1 MKLTELLRSVEVV
14 TRTAPDTLD
23 IAGVAC
29 DSRQT
34 RAGDLFVAIRGHKDE
49 GYRHIEQ
56 ALARGAVAI
65 AAELPP
71 PPTGPRWIQ
80 VADAR
85 AALARMAC
93 TVNRDPSHALEVYA
107 VTGTNGKTT
116 VAGLL
121 RDMLQDA
128 GRKTGLISTVEYA
141 YGERVIAATR
151 TTPDCCELQSLLA
164 AMRGDGCTAA
174 VMEVSSHALDQ
185 HRTGGMRFA
194 AAAFT
199 NLTRD
204 HFDYHHDF
212 ENYFLA
218 KRRLF
223 DQLAAEHPGATAV
236 INRDDPYGARLLDH
250 AAGLGLRAVAY
261 GLVSPAEI
269 RAEEIALDAQ
279 GSRFALVTPAGR
291 VPLAVALLGRYNI
304 ANMLCAV
311 GMALA
316 AGVPLETLAET
327 LRRAR
332 PRWGR
337 LEKIETPHPA
347 SIFVDY
353 AHTDDALSNVLRT
366 LREIAP
372 RRLIVVFGCGGDRD
386 RAKRPLM
393 GRVAATLA
401 DHAIV
406 TSDNPRTEDPL
417 AIIAEITAGMAG
429 HDFDVEPDRRAAIAR
444 ALAAAQA
451 GDIVL
456 VAGKGHET
464 YQEANH
470 HVTAFDDR
478 AEVRSLAAHVR

>member
-1 MKLTELLRSVEVV
+1 MKLADLLQQVEVV
-14 TRTAPDTLD
+14 ACTAPGTLD
-23 IAGVAC
+23 IAGVSC

-34 RAGDLFVAIRGHKDE
+34 RAGDLFVAIRGYKDE

-56 ALARGAVAI
+56 AVARGAVAV
-65 AAELPP
+65 AAEQPP

-80 VADAR
+80 LAHAR

-93 TVNRDPSHALEVYA
+93 TIHHDPSHALAVYG

-121 RDMLQDA
+121 RDVLQAD
-128 GRKTGLISTVEYA
+128 GRRTGLISTVEYA
-141 YGERVIAATR
+141 YGERVIASTR
-151 TTPDCCELQSLLA
+151 TTPDCCELQSLLD
-164 AMRGDGCTAA
+164 AMRGDGCVAA

-185 HRTGGMRFA
+185 HRTGGLRFA
-194 AAAFT
+194 GAAFT

-212 ENYFLA
+212 ETYFLA

-223 DQLAAEHPGATAV
+223 EQLAAEHPGAPAV
-236 INRDDPYGARLLDH
+236 INRDDPRGARLLDDAARLGLRPVDYGLEGRAAIR
-250 AAGLGLRAVAY
+250 AAGL
-261 GLVSPAEI
+261 
-269 RAEEIALDAQ
+269 ALDAQ
-279 GSRFALVTPAGR
+279 GSRFTLVTPAGE
-291 VPLAVALLGRYNI
+291 VPLSVALLGRYNV
-304 ANMLCAV
+304 ANMLCVA
-311 GMALA
+311 GLALA
-316 AGVPLETLAET
+316 AGVPLDTVAET

-366 LREIAP
+366 LREIAA

-393 GRVAATLA
+393 GRIAATLA
-401 DHAIV
+401 DQAIV

-429 HDFDVEPDRRAAIAR
+429 HDYLVEPDRRAAIAR
-444 ALAAAQA
+444 ALAVAQA
-451 GDIVL
+451 GDIV
-456 VAGKGHET
+456 VIAGKGHET
-464 YQEANH
+464 YQETNH
-470 HVTAFDDR
+470 RVTAFDDR

>member
-1 MKLTELLRSVEVV
+1 MKLTDLLRQVEVV
-14 TRTAPDTLD
+14 TRTAPDTLEVT
-23 IAGVAC
+23 GVSC

-34 RAGDLFVAIRGHKDE
+34 RAGDLFVAISGTRDE

-56 ALARGAVAI
+56 AVGRGAVAI
-65 AAELPP
+65 ASERPP
-71 PPTGPRWIQ
+71 PPTGPLWIQ
-80 VADAR
+80 LTHAR

-93 TVNRDPSHALEVYA
+93 TIHQNPSHTLAVYG

-116 VAGLL
+116 VAGLF
-121 RDMLQDA
+121 RDALQDA

-151 TTPDCCELQSLLA
+151 TTPDSCELQGLLA
-164 AMRGDGCTAA
+164 SMRGDGCTAA

-185 HRTGGMRFA
+185 HRTGSMRFA
-194 AAAFT
+194 GAAFT

-204 HFDYHHDF
+204 HLDYHQDF
-212 ENYFLA
+212 ESYFTA

-223 DQLAAEHPGATAV
+223 EQMAEENPGAPAV
-236 INRDDPYGARLLDH
+236 INRDDPYGARLLDD
-250 AAGLGLRAVAY
+250 AARLGLRPISYSLEGEAD
-261 GLVSPAEI
+261 I
-269 RAEEIALDAQ
+269 RAADLMLDAQ
-279 GSRFALVTPAGR
+279 GSHFTLVTPAGEVR
-291 VPLAVALLGRYNI
+291 LEAALLGRYNV
-304 ANMLCAV
+304 ANVLCV
-311 GMALA
+311 TGLALG
-316 AGVPLETLAET
+316 AGIPLESVTGT

-353 AHTDDALSNVLRT
+353 AHTDDALANVLRT

-401 DHAIV
+401 DQAIV
-406 TSDNPRTEDPL
+406 TTDNPRTEDPL
-417 AIIAEITAGMAG
+417 AIIAEITAGMEG
-429 HDFDVEPDRRAAIAR
+429 HDFIVEPDRRAAIAR
-444 ALAAAQA
+444 ALEIAKA

-456 VAGKGHET
+456 IAGKGHET

-470 HVTAFDDR
+470 RVTAFDDR
-478 AEVRSLAAHVR
+478 AEARSLAANVR